1 MGMKAGYIQGASWL
15 CAACALIAMTASL
28 TLLWNSRSE
37 KSKAEI
43 IQGAVIPVIMFAT
56 GIIAICFGLQIL

>member
-37 KSKAEI
+37 RSKAELV
-43 IQGAVIPVIMFAT
+43 QAAVIPVIMLAT
-56 GIIAICFGLQIL
+56 

>member
-28 TLLWNSRSE
+28 ILLWHSRSV